1 MTDQKSNEKKK
12 KSRILDIIFYVA
24 IAAILFTPAGKP
36 IKIWVNKVFAFSPS
50 VKNEDNREVLSDYQ
64 WQFTDD
70 NGNPFNLSE
79 AKGKVIFINY
89 WATWCPPCIAE
100 MPSIQKLYN
109 QYKDNPNVVFVFAT
123 TDPKDKVDQFMQDNN
138 YTLPSYYIISGA
150 PEQLESNTIPF
161 TALIAKDGSI
171 AIKKKGSA
179 DWNSKKVRKTIDK
192 LVAEG

>member
-1 MTDQKSNEKKK
+1 
-12 KSRILDIIFYVA
+12 
-24 IAAILFTPAGKP
+24 
-36 IKIWVNKVFAFSPS
+36 
-50 VKNEDNREVLSDYQ
+50 
-64 WQFTDD
+64 
-70 NGNPFNLSE
+70 
-79 AKGKVIFINY
+79 
-89 WATWCPPCIAE
+89 